1 MNTKKL
7 IFLSYVLI
15 TIVTISMKSMDHSA
29 ITIGKYT
36 KEANGA
42 FSFRALLYNGT
53 LNNETKMFPNIENLE
68 ISLIIDQNNNCSI
81 PNFSNNIAPI
91 KLTENQVTS
100 IKHTLV
106 FNPIG
111 GIGVVFHRGTFN
123 QLFHVRNYQLSEHSA
138 KSQLDKSS
146 AKPQKND
153 GNFPLLTTQNIVIG
167 SIFFV
172 CCALLLKRLFY

>member
-36 KEANGA
+36 KEANGT
-42 FSFRALLYNGT
+42 FSFRPLLYNGT

-81 PNFSNNIAPI
+81 PNFANNIPSI

-100 IKHTLV
+100 IKNAVVSNH
-106 FNPIG
+106 IDR
-111 GIGVVFHRGTFN
+111 IGVVFHKGAFN
-123 QLFHVRNYQLSEHSA
+123 QLFNVRDY
-138 KSQLDKSS
+138 QLDKSS

-167 SIFFV
+167 GIFFV